1 MVFLKV
7 IPDNEN
13 VSKSFQKKVWKA
25 PFTLSVIENYTLA
38 VRRSSMM
45 IQGILLGIR
54 RFLVFEDDP
63 LSLAN
68 PDSKL
73 EWQN

>member
-25 PFTLSVIENYTLA
+25 PFTLSVVENYTLA
-38 VRRSSMM
+38 VGRGSMM
-45 IQGILLGIR
+45 IQGDFVEIR
-54 RFLVFEDDP
+54 GFPVFEGDP

-68 PDSKL
+68 PDS
-73 EWQN
+73 

>member
-25 PFTLSVIENYTLA
+25 PFTLSVVENYTLA
-38 VRRSSMM
+38 VGRGSMR
-45 IQGILLGIR
+45 IQGDFVEIR
-54 RFLVFEDDP
+54 GFPVFEGDP
-63 LSLAN
+63 LPLAN
-68 PDSKL
+68 PDS
-73 EWQN
+73 

>member
-25 PFTLSVIENYTLA
+25 PFTLSVVENYTLA
-38 VRRSSMM
+38 VGRGSMM
-45 IQGILLGIR
+45 IPGDFVEIWG
-54 RFLVFEDDP
+54 FNVFEDDP

-68 PDSKL
+68 PDS
-73 EWQN
+73 